1 MSLIIKICGMRDR
14 QNIIEVAGLNPD
26 IMGFI
31 FYPHS
36 PRYAAGISDA
46 DIIGNIPAQIRKTGV
61 FVNADYKDISAAVKK
76 YSLDMVQLH
85 GNERPEECRRLRETG
100 IQVIKAFN
108 IKDSNGFKSCS
119 EFKTDTDYFLFDAS
133 TSDYGGSGYKF
144 DWKTLEKYDMGH
156 PFFLSGGIGPED
168 VSNILKISNPS
179 FYGIDLN
186 SRFETK
192 PGLKEIGSLKKF
204 ISAIRLK

>member
-36 PRYAAGISDA
+36 PRYAAGILDA

-85 GNERPEECRRLRETG
+85 GNERPDLCRRLRETG

-108 IKDSNGFKSCS
+108 IKNSTRFNSFS
-119 EFKTDTDYFLFDAS
+119 EFKTDTDYLLFDAS
-133 TSDYGGSGYKF
+133 TSDYGGSGSKF
-144 DWKTLEKYDMGH
+144 DWNSLDRYDLGH
-156 PFFLSGGIGPED
+156 PFFLSGGISPDD
-168 VSNILKISNPS
+168 VNNILKISNPS

-186 SRFETK
+186 SKFETN
-192 PGLKEIGSLKKF
+192 PGLKEIETLKKF
-204 ISAIRLK
+204 ISDIRLK